1 MTYLRPTQEREQII
15 NQVTKICHNKGITLY
30 PHSIP
35 ANNRLIEII
44 NQVCIDQ
51 KYPRPD
57 IIGNIIG
64 LEDIKTQPLTLNV
77 IKPIKRQTYQHGRK
91 KYGRYSNMKVNDS
104 MDCGD
109 YSRINMNMIGNAAR
123 SYGKKKDPPRK
134 FTTHKVNDR
143 IILTR
148 IC

>member
-1 MTYLRPTQEREQII
+1 MTDLRPTQEREQII
-15 NQVTKICHNKGITLY
+15 EQVTKICHKKGITLC

-44 NQVCIDQ
+44 NQVCVELR
-51 KYPRPD
+51 YNRPD
-57 IIGNIIG
+57 LIGQIIG

-109 YSRINMNMIGNAAR
+109 YSRMNMCKIGNAAR

-134 FTTHKVNDR
+134 FTTHKVKDR
-143 IILTR
+143 VILTR
-148 IC
+148 IE